1 MYFEIII
8 VKFSTDS
15 EKEKQQFL
23 QEAKKK
29 QNTENKRKLVNQL
42 VVTQTFQ
49 PVEIE
54 NMSQQEIMMNG
65 PAKGFGS
72 VIINY
77 NICVLTVESNCMNY
91 SQEF

>member
-8 VKFSTDS
+8 VKFSKDS

-29 QNTENKRKLVNQL
+29 QNIENKRKLVNQL

-49 PVEIE
+49 QVEIE
-54 NMSQQEIMMNG
+54 NMSQQEITTNG

-72 VIINY
+72 AMINH
-77 NICVLTVESNCMNY
+77 NI
-91 SQEF
+91 

>member
-29 QNTENKRKLVNQL
+29 QNIENKRKLVNQL

-54 NMSQQEIMMNG
+54 NMSQQEITTNG

-72 VIINY
+72 AMINH
-77 NICVLTVESNCMNY
+77 NI
-91 SQEF
+91 